1 MTPTRVLFVSHSYP
15 RADGDIAG
23 SFVHRLA
30 VSLTARGD
38 IVRVLAPATAGLE
51 PTSML
56 DGIRVDRYGYA
67 PAAWQT
73 LAYEGNMAQQVN
85 GSWRGKVAFGGL
97 LLGGALAV
105 RRTVAAWRPDVV
117 HAHWWLPGALQSAW
131 SIGRTPLMT
140 TLHGSDVRLAI
151 GVPRAHGAF
160 RAVMR
165 RSQRVTAVSR
175 WLRDEALAMAPGTNI
190 DVEPMPVDI
199 TLFTPS
205 TGSKENKLLF
215 VGRLNAQ
222 KGAGLLLEALA
233 ASGSKC
239 ALDVIG
245 EGDDRAALAARAATL
260 GLASRV
266 TFHGALAQ
274 SQVVPFYQRARA
286 VVVPSQQEGLGLV
299 AVEAQLCETPVIA
312 FRSGGLT
319 DVVIDGDTG
328 YLVPS
333 GDVRA
338 MSLAIDAVDTNPSNA
353 LARGRVGRARMLLEF
368 NPASV
373 AENYHRLYQDALRA
387 TP

>member
-1 MTPTRVLFVSHSYP
+1 MAPIRVLFVSHSYP

-23 SFVHRLA
+23 SFVHRLDVA
-30 VSLTARGD
+30 LAARGD
-38 IVRVLAPATAGLE
+38 IVRVLAPATADADQTAE
-51 PTSML
+51 L

-73 LAYEGNMAQQVN
+73 LAYEGNMAQQVQ
-85 GSWRGKVAFGGL
+85 GSWRGKAAFAGL

-105 RRTVAAWRPDVV
+105 RRAVAAWRPAVV
-117 HAHWWLPGALQSAW
+117 HAHWWLPGALQCAW
-131 SIGRTPLMT
+131 SIGRTPLVT

-175 WLRDEALAMAPGTNI
+175 WLRDEALAMAPGTSI
-190 DVEPMPVDI
+190 EVGPMPVDVS
-199 TLFTPS
+199 LFTPS
-205 TGSKENKLLF
+205 PGAKENKLLF

-222 KGAGLLLEALA
+222 KGAGQLLEALA
-233 ASGSKC
+233 GSGSNC
-239 ALDVIG
+239 TLDVIG
-245 EGDDRAALAARAATL
+245 AGDDRAALAARAAAL

-266 TFHGALAQ
+266 TFHGALPQAQ
-274 SQVVPFYQRARA
+274 LVPFYQRARA
-286 VVVPSQQEGLGLV
+286 VVVPSEQEGLGLV

-319 DVVIDGDTG
+319 DVVIDGETG

-333 GDVRA
+333 GDIPA
-338 MSLAIDAVDTNPSNA
+338 MSFAINAVDTHPSDA
-353 LARGRVGRARMLLEF
+353 LARGRVGRSRMLLAF
-368 NPASV
+368 NPAAVSEHYHSV
-373 AENYHRLYQDALRA
+373 YQDIVRA